1 MKQKRE
7 HEDPRILK
15 LKLQT
20 NSKGVSL
27 VSQDNC
33 SSLLLGIEG
42 ALIQSISESNDRLTI
57 QFRLQR
63 RPHRCPRCQQTTET
77 VHDYRIRRV
86 KDLPSRMK
94 PVIWL
99 YEKRRYR
106 CLACGKRFA
115 EKLADLPRYHRH
127 SNRLVAALLTELGCL
142 ESLVSL
148 ARRFGVSPSTLHRWQ
163 QLLSYGPPDQLPA
176 VLGIDEFRGNAG
188 GERFQCILTDPE
200 RHRVLDIL
208 PNRNSTELTTYFLQF
223 SRAQRQRVR
232 WIVMDMSSLFYQ
244 TLRPLFPEAAFIAD
258 RFHVV
263 RYAVWS
269 LELVR
274 KRVQQAFAERRR
286 RYFKRSRRLLLCHRA
301 YLSETDQAAVDQ
313 MLALSEPL
321 ALAYHLKEL
330 FYRFMAAPSRA
341 AAVPLLLHFR
351 LSAHAANLPEFQP
364 CLTMLANWETL
375 ILNSFDRRV
384 TNGFTEGTNN
394 KIKVL
399 KRLAFGYRNF
409 GNFRRRILAATAKDA
424 QRMLAQR

>member
-1 MKQKRE
+1 MSQ
-7 HEDPRILK
+7 EDFSTILF
-15 LKLQT
+15 
-20 NSKGVSL
+20 
-27 VSQDNC
+27 
-33 SSLLLGIEG
+33 GIDG
-42 ALIQSISESNDRLTI
+42 AVIQSITESDRQLTI
-57 QFRLQR
+57 HFRLQR
-63 RPHRCPRCQQTTET
+63 RPHRCPRCGQLTET
-77 VHDYRIRRV
+77 VHDYRVQQV

-94 PVIWL
+94 PVRWS

-115 EKLADLPRYHRH
+115 EELADLPRYHRH
-127 SNRLVAALLTELGCL
+127 SNRLVAALLAELGRL

-148 ARRFGVSPSTLHRWQ
+148 ASRFGISPSTLHRWQ
-163 QLLSYGPPDQLPA
+163 QLVSYGPPTELPA
-176 VLGIDEFRGNAG
+176 VLGIDEFRGHAG
-188 GERFQCILTDPE
+188 GERFQCILTDPA
-200 RHRVLDIL
+200 RRRVLDIL
-208 PNRNSTELTTYFLQF
+208 PNRRGTDLATYFSQYT
-223 SRAQRQRVR
+223 RAQRRQVR

-244 TLRPLFPEAAFIAD
+244 TLRPLFPEATFIAD

-263 RYAVWS
+263 RYALWS

-274 KRVQQAFAERRR
+274 KRVQQQFAAQRR

-301 YLSETDQAAVDQ
+301 YLTEEDKGAVDQ

-330 FYRFMAAPSRA
+330 FYQFMAAPSRA

-364 CLTMLANWETL
+364 CLTMLANWEAL

-384 TNGFTEGTNN
+384 TNAFTEGTNN

-409 GNFRRRILAATAKDA
+409 ENFRRRILAAVA
-424 QRMLAQR
+424 